1 MAHMGIGCPEWKVRT
16 IVKYLAALSA
26 SWLPASS
33 RSPPFPETVRS
44 GQEHEET
51 CAISVTYSGS
61 HYGKYF
67 LRNVPEAIL
76 YTFGGEPGK
85 VPIHI

>member
-1 MAHMGIGCPEWKVRT
+1 MLL
-16 IVKYLAALSA
+16 YLFA

-33 RSPPFPETVRS
+33 HSPPFPEIARS

-51 CAISVTYSGS
+51 CTIFVTYSGS

-67 LRNVPEAIL
+67 LRSVPEAIL
-76 YTFGGEPGK
+76 YTSGGEPGK
-85 VPIHI
+85 VPIRI